1 MLGSVTK
8 GPVLP
13 AFQLLK
19 DAGFEGVELISP
31 NQLDLKEVLAARDK
45 TGLVIHGVS
54 GGRHWQDPLSD
65 PDPKVVERGMAAI
78 QQEFLDCK
86 AYGGTTVLVV
96 PAVVNKKVSYRDA
109 YTRSQENIRKLIPYA
124 EQSGVKIAIEEVWN
138 KFLLSPVEF
147 ARYIDEFG
155 SPTVGAYFDVGNI
168 VEYGFPEEWIREL
181 GKRILKI
188 HIKEYAK
195 PKRFDYK
202 LGEGRDRLAGRAP
215 GARRRR
221 LRRLD
226 LRRGRLRRPGRNEGR
241 GPADEPGTATPMRP
255 ICVAA
260 QRYTELSS
268 GLLASNSPEACQAD
282 TRPQDLPR
290 HLDLGPAHP
299 PVQDPAS
306 PASLRLPSC
315 AARIKAKGRRPRLS
329 IPGVGEKMLQAQG
342 QSPRS
347 RVRKPAAAEAF
358 VRSGPESPES
368 YRQFNLV
375 RAIV

>member
-1 MLGSVTK
+1 MNRIHRRTFVKAAGVALAATGVPLAGRESQAAQSGPGRWKKAYMLGNVTK

-54 GGRHWQDPLSD
+54 GGKHWEQPLSD

-78 QQEFLDCK
+78 QQEFVDCK

-124 EQSGVKIAIEEVWN
+124 EQSGVKIAIENVWN

-147 ARYIDEFG
+147 VRYIDEFG
-155 SPTVGAYFDVGNI
+155 NPTVGAYFDVGNV
-168 VEYGFPEEWIREL
+168 VEFGYPEEWIREL

-202 LGEGRDRLAGRAP
+202 LGEGEIDWPAVYQALIDVGY
-215 GARRRR
+215 
-221 LRRLD
+221 
-226 LRRGRLRRPGRNEGR
+226 EGWISAEVPY
-241 GPADEPGTATPMRP
+241 GD
-255 ICVAA
+255 
-260 QRYTELSS
+260 
-268 GLLASNSPEACQAD
+268 LASMKD
-282 TRPQDLPR
+282 
-290 HLDLGPAHP
+290 
-299 PVQDPAS
+299 VV
-306 PASLRLPSC
+306 
-315 AARIKAKGRRPRLS
+315 RRMNQL
-329 IPGVGEKMLQAQG
+329 LQM
-342 QSPRS
+342 
-347 RVRKPAAAEAF
+347 
-358 VRSGPESPES
+358 
-368 YRQFNLV
+368 
-375 RAIV
+375 I

>member
-1 MLGSVTK
+1 MRHVHRRTFVKAAGVALAGAAVPLTEPCSQASQAAAGSWKKAFMLGGVTK
-8 GPVLP
+8 GPILP

-19 DAGFEGVELISP
+19 EAGFEGVELISP
-31 NQLDLKEVLAARDK
+31 NQLDLAEVLSARDK

-65 PDPKVVERGMAAI
+65 PDPRVVERGLAAI
-78 QQEFLDCK
+78 RQEFLDCK

-109 YTRSQENIRKLIPYA
+109 YTRSQENIKKLIPYA

-155 SPTVGAYFDVGNI
+155 SPSVGAYFDVGNV

-202 LGEGRDRLAGRAP
+202 LGEGEIDWPAVRQALVDVGYEGWITAEVGFGDLAEMKDVV
-215 GARRRR
+215 RRMNQVM
-221 LRRLD
+221 
-226 LRRGRLRRPGRNEGR
+226 G
-241 GPADEPGTATPMRP
+241 M
-255 ICVAA
+255 
-260 QRYTELSS
+260 
-268 GLLASNSPEACQAD
+268 
-282 TRPQDLPR
+282 
-290 HLDLGPAHP
+290 
-299 PVQDPAS
+299 
-306 PASLRLPSC
+306 
-315 AARIKAKGRRPRLS
+315 
-329 IPGVGEKMLQAQG
+329 GV
-342 QSPRS
+342 SRS
-347 RVRKPAAAEAF
+347 
-358 VRSGPESPES
+358 
-368 YRQFNLV
+368 
-375 RAIV
+375 